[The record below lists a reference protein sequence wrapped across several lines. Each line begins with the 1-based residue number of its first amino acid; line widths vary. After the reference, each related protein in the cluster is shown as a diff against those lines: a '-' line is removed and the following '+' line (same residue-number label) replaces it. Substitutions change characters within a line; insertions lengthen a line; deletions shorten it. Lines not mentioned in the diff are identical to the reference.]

1 MLYGLQSFD
10 NIYIKL
16 VEMNGFG
23 QNIFKINLKENV
35 LVIKEKLGQQ
45 YINFNI
51 YILLNNK
58 NIKPILITYKNN
70 SIIE

>member
-10 NIYIKL
+10 NIDIKL

>member
-23 QNIFKINLKENV
+23 QNILKINLKENV